1 MSYDTTERTNK
12 PNKERLRKFLSAEN
26 GNILSLLEESDLG
39 NIGANVISE
48 YDLDYNDPR
57 LAKKRRNWVNGQK
70 LVAQEIEEKN
80 TPFEN
85 ASNVKYPLLTTASIQ
100 FGSRAY
106 PEIVQGNT
114 VVKPKIAGSTISVP
128 PEEGQQPTPE
138 QQEEQAE
145 LDDKIAKADRVCEF
159 INWQLFNEIEEWE
172 EDTDSLLL
180 MLPLFGTMF
189 RCVYYSHDKKRIVT
203 ELYSP
208 EELVMPYKAKSVEDS
223 PRISKEFSLYPKN
236 VRARVRSGRYFL
248 AEDRLN
254 ELFDDEDREKPEEFI
269 EQYKWLDLDN
279 DNFKEPYI
287 VTVHRNSG
295 TVLRISPNYRM
306 GDIIVNDDG
315 DVSKISPIKYFTK
328 YIFIPSVD
336 GSIYGMGF
344 YDLLYPIN
352 EVINSLTNQL
362 LDAGTLANSNTGF
375 ISSGLGLRKKGKLKL
390 QIGEFVTVENDGNDI
405 RQSIYQ
411 MQFSGADA
419 TLYSLL
425 TFMVDAGRDIANL
438 KEVLEGTQ
446 HGETATTTMALIEQG
461 LKVFSAIYKRIH
473 RSLKKEL
480 QLIRFWNHEMRN
492 PLYGEVLDER
502 MSQDDF
508 DGDDLDFIP
517 VSDPQVV
524 TDMQKMGKVQFKMQ
538 FMNDPYVDQME
549 LRKQLFEGAKVDGW
563 EQLRAGQ
570 DPQMQELQQKLQ
582 QMQQVIEQLTEANKD
597 LQQTKDFEQMMSKAK
612 QKLEMLKEDR
622 ASKLAMLKED
632 RAAIVDE
639 ANVVNTEVDSF
650 KKLTEAKAQAKEAQI
665 ALQSVVDEVKAL
677 EDGIKNAGAPG
688 APGAASPDMGGD
700 FAFNPETGTID
711 AV

>member
-1 MSYDTTERTNK
+1 MPQDNK
-12 PNKERLRKFLSAEN
+12 PDQEKLKKFLAEEN
-26 GNILSLLEESDLG
+26 GNIISLLKGDDLK
-39 NIGANVISE
+39 NIGANVVSE
-48 YDLDYNDPR
+48 YDMDYADPR
-57 LAKKRRNWVNGQK
+57 LAKKRQNWVDGQK

-114 VVKPKIAGSTISVP
+114 VVKPKIAGSTVP
-128 PEEGQQPTPE
+128 NLPQEGQQLSPE
-138 QQEEQAE
+138 QQQEQAK
-145 LDDKIAKADRVCEF
+145 LDDKIARADRVCEF

-172 EDTDSLLL
+172 EDTDQLLL
-180 MLPLFGTMF
+180 MLPLYGTMF
-189 RCVYYSHDKKRIVT
+189 RCVYYSQEKKRIVT
-203 ELYSP
+203 ELYTP

-223 PRISKEFSLYPKN
+223 PRVSKEFSLYPKN
-236 VRARVRSGRYFL
+236 VRSRILTGRYFL
-248 AEDRLN
+248 EEAEIE
-254 ELFDDEDREKPEEFI
+254 ELFKDEDKEEPEHFI
-269 EQYKWLDLDN
+269 EQYKWLDLDE

-287 VTVHRNSG
+287 VTVHKTTG
-295 TVLRISPNYRM
+295 KVLRISPNYRM
-306 GDIIVNDDG
+306 EDIIVNDDG
-315 DVSKISPIKYFTK
+315 YISKINPIKYFSR

-336 GSIYGMGF
+336 KSIYGMGF

-375 ISSGLGLRKKGKLKL
+375 MSSSLGLRKKGKIKL

-405 RQSIYQ
+405 RQQIFQ
-411 MQFSGADA
+411 MQYNGADT
-419 TLYSLL
+419 TLFSLL

-480 QLIRFWNHEMRN
+480 QLIRFWNHQMRN
-492 PLYGEVLDER
+492 PLYGKVLDDR

-563 EQLRAGQ
+563 EQLQAGQ
-570 DPQMQELQQKLQ
+570 DPQMQQMQQ
-582 QMQQVIEQLTEANKD
+582 QMQKMQQIIQQLTEANKD
-597 LQQTKDFEQMMSKAK
+597 LQQTKEFEQQMEKAGF
-612 QKLEMLKEDR
+612 KLEMLKE
-622 ASKLAMLKED
+622 S
-632 RAAIVDE
+632 RAAIMDE

-650 KKLTEAKAQAKEAQI
+650 AKLTDAKVKAKEARI
-665 ALQSVVDEVKAL
+665 ALREVIAEVKQL
-677 EDGIKNAGAPG
+677 ESQAKAP
-688 APGAASPDMGGD
+688 APGAAPPAGGE
-700 FAFNPETGTID
+700 FAYNPETGAID
-711 AV
+711 AT